1 MWHGTWDPFFGTQL
15 ALVLLTDGFPALK
28 YLCLSVGHWRTV
40 SHVRKTFL
48 PPRQSAVVPLH
59 EVLSQL
65 EWAEGIHLDAL
76 TFLVVDRGAV
86 DGVRVMGAPEVVGR
100 DKSYLHLEGG
110 GRVPYHRVLEVRSG
124 ERVVWARRRGGEGE
138 AGDPQ

>member
-1 MWHGTWDPFFGTQL
+1 MGRWWVHLRSRKG
-15 ALVLLTDGFPALK
+15 
-28 YLCLSVGHWRTV
+28 YLPS
-40 SHVRKTFL
+40 
-48 PPRQSAVVPLH
+48 RQSASVPLH

-65 EWAEGIHLDAL
+65 EWAEGVPLEDL

-86 DGVRVMGAPEVVGR
+86 GGVRVMGAPEVVGR
-100 DKSYLHLEGG
+100 DRSYLHLDGG

-124 ERVVWARRRGGEGE
+124 ERVVWARRRGGEVE